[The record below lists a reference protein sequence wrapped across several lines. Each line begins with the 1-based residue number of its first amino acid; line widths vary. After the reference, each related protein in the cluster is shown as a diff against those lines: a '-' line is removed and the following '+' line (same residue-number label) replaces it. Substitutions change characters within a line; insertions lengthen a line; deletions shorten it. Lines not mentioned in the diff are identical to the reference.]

1 MTKFIIAAGVAGYV
15 LAQTAQQAPT
25 FRARAD
31 VVAIDVS
38 VMDGK
43 KPVTTLTKDDFRLTD
58 DGVAQTLLDVGREQM
73 PLDVTLTIDVSGS
86 VTPEKRAAIERAV
99 QQVSETLKTGDR
111 CRVISFGSRVVEET
125 PLSPPPVKLTLSSR
139 GAGSGGTSF
148 IDALLLSMVTAPL
161 TNRRQLNL
169 FLTDGVDTSSFHKIP
184 VVLDTMKFSTGQ
196 TSVIIVRGG
205 GGSSL
210 SDRGPVWDMLK
221 VVTATGGGQI
231 VEMDRNDELKDKFL
245 TALDEF
251 RTSYLLRYAPTG
263 VPRAGWHPVNVTL
276 AKGKHTIRARQGYW
290 AGK

>member
-1 MTKFIIAAGVAGYV
+1 MTKLLVAAGVACFVVG
-15 LAQTAQQAPT
+15 QTVQQAPT

-43 KPVTTLTKDDFRLTD
+43 KPLTTLTKDDFRLTD
-58 DGVAQTLLDVGREQM
+58 DGVPQTLLDVGREQM

-86 VTPEKRAAIERAV
+86 VTPQKRAAIERAV
-99 QQVSETLKTGDR
+99 QQVSETLKPDDR
-111 CRVISFGSRVVEET
+111 CRVISFGARVVEET
-125 PLSPPPVKLTLSSR
+125 PLSPPPVSLKLSNR
-139 GAGSGGTSF
+139 GAGAGGTSF
-148 IDALLLSMVTAPL
+148 IDALLLSLVTAPL

-169 FLTDGVDTSSFHKIP
+169 FLTDGMDTTSFHKVP
-184 VVLDTMKFSTGQ
+184 LVLDTMKFANGQ
-196 TSVIIVRGG
+196 TSVIIVRG

-221 VVTATGGGQI
+221 TVTATGGGQI

-263 VPRAGWHPVNVTL
+263 VPRSGWHPVQVTL
-276 AKGKHTIRARQGYW
+276 AKGRHTIRARQGYW